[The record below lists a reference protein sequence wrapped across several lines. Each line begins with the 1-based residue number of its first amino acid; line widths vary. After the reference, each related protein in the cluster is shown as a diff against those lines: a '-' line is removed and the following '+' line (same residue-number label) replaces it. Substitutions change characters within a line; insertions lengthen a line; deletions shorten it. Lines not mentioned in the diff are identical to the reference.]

1 MYLIALIRELRRLL
15 TEEVKLEAEE
25 VAELPVERAD
35 TDEDATEDVSEE
47 EEDDENGGIDDD

>member
-47 EEDDENGGIDDD
+47 EDENGDIDDD